1 MPAVVRGGRR
11 QATVSK
17 AAPKKTAGAP
27 KRKSKAASA
36 RGRKLHALKALG
48 ISNAAIAW
56 AVAGVLVLGGGLVL
70 ATHGRAAALAATASH
85 VVDGRLAGMGLKLQR
100 VRLEGASAEAEPA
113 IKQALELSKGEPIT
127 ALDLAALRRKV
138 EEVGWVKHARIV
150 RLLPDTLVV
159 SVEERERLAVWQH
172 NGRTAVIDPEG
183 TPIKEAD
190 PGRFPDLPLV
200 VGQGADRAAGHILPL
215 IRQRP
220 RLMARVEALVR
231 VEDRRWDVRLKDG
244 GLIQL
249 PAQGEEAA
257 MLALD
262 QLDQKGRVLDL
273 AFQRIDLRDPE
284 MAAVR
289 LKDDAAPASAAGT
302 GG

>member
-1 MPAVVRGGRR
+1 MA
-11 QATVSK
+11 
-17 AAPKKTAGAP
+17 
-27 KRKSKAASA
+27 AAS
-36 RGRKLHALKALG
+36 HA
-48 ISNAAIAW
+48 I
-56 AVAGVLVLGGGLVL
+56 
-70 ATHGRAAALAATASH
+70 
-85 VVDGRLAGMGLKLQR
+85 DGRLAAIGFKLER
-100 VRLEGASAEAEPA
+100 VRLEGASAEAAPA
-113 IKQALELSKGEPIT
+113 IKTALELTKGEPIT

-138 EEVGWVKHARIV
+138 EEVGWVKHARVV
-150 RLLPDTLVV
+150 RLLPNTLVV
-159 SVEERERLAVWQH
+159 AVEERERLAVWQH
-172 NGRTAVIDPEG
+172 NGRTAVIDPDG
-183 TPIKEAD
+183 TPIREAD
-190 PGRFPDLPLV
+190 PGRFSDLPLV
-200 VGQGADRAAGHILPL
+200 VGLGADRAAGHVLPM

-249 PAQGEEAA
+249 SADGEEAA

-262 QLDQKGRVLDL
+262 QLDQKGHVLDL

-289 LKDDAAPASAAGT
+289 LKDDGPAATAAGT

>member
-1 MPAVVRGGRR
+1 
-11 QATVSK
+11 
-17 AAPKKTAGAP
+17 
-27 KRKSKAASA
+27 
-36 RGRKLHALKALG
+36 
-48 ISNAAIAW
+48 
-56 AVAGVLVLGGGLVL
+56 
-70 ATHGRAAALAATASH
+70 
-85 VVDGRLAGMGLKLQR
+85 
-100 VRLEGASAEAEPA
+100 
-113 IKQALELSKGEPIT
+113 
-127 ALDLAALRRKV
+127 
-138 EEVGWVKHARIV
+138 
-150 RLLPDTLVV
+150 
-159 SVEERERLAVWQH
+159 
-172 NGRTAVIDPEG
+172 
-183 TPIKEAD
+183 
-190 PGRFPDLPLV
+190 
-200 VGQGADRAAGHILPL
+200 VGQGADQAAGHILPL
-215 IRQRP
+215 VRQRP

-289 LKDDAAPASAAGT
+289 LKDDGAVPAQPGT